1 MTGPARPVVGEGTE
15 LHATVRLASVTGAT
29 APETP
34 DPTEDYH
41 EASRIYPGVVDPSVV
56 GAARLEQSVA
66 MRVTATRS
74 VKRHAHRPFTQLP
87 RGALGEM
94 TLRDAL
100 AARRSRRSYDAGSL
114 HVAEL
119 GALLAASYGVTGT
132 LEGAPQTLR
141 SAPSGGAL
149 YPLELYVACRR
160 VEGVARALHHYD
172 PLRHGLEELR
182 PLTGEHEVAALT
194 PYDEL
199 VTGCAALIVVTGMLW
214 RSRFKYG
221 ARAYRFTLMEA
232 GHVAQSFLL
241 AVEALGLAATPL
253 GGFFDRR
260 ADAFV
265 GVDGIHE
272 TALYLLPVGRR
283 ET

>member
-1 MTGPARPVVGEGTE
+1 MTDATRPPSATDTVA
-15 LHATVRLASVTGAT
+15 HATIRLASVTGAT

-41 EASRIYPGVVDPSVV
+41 EASRIYPGVVDPYVA
-56 GAARLEQSVA
+56 GAARLEQSAA
-66 MRVTATRS
+66 MRITATRS
-74 VKRHAHRPFTQLP
+74 VKRHAHRPLTPLP
-87 RGALGEM
+87 PGRLGGMPLAEALG
-94 TLRDAL
+94 
-100 AARRSRRSYDAGSL
+100 ARRSRRSYGDGPL
-114 HVAEL
+114 TIAEL
-119 GALLAASYGVTGT
+119 GTLLEAAYGVTGT
-132 LEGAPQTLR
+132 LAGTPQALR

-160 VEGVARALHHYD
+160 VAGVSHALHHYD
-172 PLRHGLEELR
+172 PLRHGLEALR
-182 PLTGEHEVAALT
+182 PLAGDEELAALT
-194 PYDEL
+194 PYEEL
-199 VTGCAALIVVTGMLW
+199 VTGCAALVVVTGMLW

-221 ARAYRFTLMEA
+221 ARAYRFTLVEA

-241 AVEALGLAATPL
+241 AVEALGLASTPT

-265 GVDGIHE
+265 GADGIHE
-272 TALYLLPVGRR
+272 TTLYLLPVGRR

>member
-1 MTGPARPVVGEGTE
+1 
-15 LHATVRLASVTGAT
+15 
-29 APETP
+29 
-34 DPTEDYH
+34 
-41 EASRIYPGVVDPSVV
+41 
-56 GAARLEQSVA
+56 
-66 MRVTATRS
+66 
-74 VKRHAHRPFTQLP
+74 
-87 RGALGEM
+87 M
-94 TLRDAL
+94 TLGDAL
-100 AARRSRRSYDAGSL
+100 AARRSRRSYGGGSL
-114 HVAEL
+114 DLAEL

-132 LEGAPQTLR
+132 LEGTPQTLR

-149 YPLELYVACRR
+149 YPLELYVACRH

-172 PLRHGLEELR
+172 PLRHVLEELR
-182 PLTGEHEVAALT
+182 PLAWEEETAALT

-241 AVEALGLAATPL
+241 AVEALGLASTPL

-260 ADAFV
+260 A
-265 GVDGIHE
+265 HE
-272 TALYLLPVGRR
+272 TTLYMLPVGRR